1 MSKHVGKKPENE
13 VSGYNSRNQVLICGT
28 EQEMDE
34 FLDALESID
43 DVRVALRVILGVI
56 RDR

>member
-1 MSKHVGKKPENE
+1 MSKHLGKKPENE
-13 VSGYNSRNQVLICGT
+13 VSGHNSRKHVLICGT

-34 FLDALESID
+34 FLDSLENID
-43 DVRVALRVILGVI
+43 DVRVALKVILGVI